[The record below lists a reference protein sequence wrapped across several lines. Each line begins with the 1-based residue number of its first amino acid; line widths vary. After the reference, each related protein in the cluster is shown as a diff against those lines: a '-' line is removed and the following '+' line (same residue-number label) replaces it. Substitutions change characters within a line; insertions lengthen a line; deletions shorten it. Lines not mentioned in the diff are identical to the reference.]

1 MDFIENPVSKE
12 KDYTKK
18 VWEMFDKLK
27 VLDGLDKDG
36 EECLSEVE
44 DEGDYEGEG
53 ELGLEYF
60 IDPQEL
66 TEEERKKLEEQGFVF
81 DEAEGEY
88 DDEAEGEGDEAE
100 GDEAEGDAGEPEEGD
115 KKKRTRNEDGDEAK
129 GKNKRQKTEE

>member
-1 MDFIENPVSKE
+1 
-12 KDYTKK
+12 
-18 VWEMFDKLK
+18 MFDKLK

-44 DEGDYEGEG
+44 DEGDFEGEG
-53 ELGLEYF
+53 ELGDEDF
-60 IDPQEL
+60 IDPKEL

-81 DEAEGEY
+81 DEAEGEF

-100 GDEAEGDAGEPEEGD
+100 GDAGEPEEED
-115 KKKRTRNEDGDEAK
+115 KKKRTRNEDGDETK

>member
-1 MDFIENPVSKE
+1 
-12 KDYTKK
+12 
-18 VWEMFDKLK
+18 MFDKLK